1 MTATTSE
8 PADAGRRH
16 TTHTRVGPS
25 TPAALPVTEAAAY
38 LGCSTRTVENRIAA
52 GWLPRYK
59 NGHLVLVDL
68 DDVDAMITRTAQR
81 R

>member
-1 MTATTSE
+1 MSKNPATART
-8 PADAGRRH
+8 RRWAS
-16 TTHTRVGPS
+16 VK
-25 TPAALPVTEAAAY
+25 EAAAY